1 MKPDYMERTAKIIEE
16 ILIQTCIDKLDTK
29 VIEDILKD
37 ELNEYCSM
45 LDGHYAEEYYNE
57 ISIAYDEGH
66 SEGYDEGHSEGY
78 DGGYSDGCDAGYDE
92 GYAAGKSSLEGDVDN
107 AYDEG
112 YALGYSEGY
121 SDGFSEGLSD
131 GHSEVIT
138 LLKMG

>member
-45 LDGHYAEEYYNE
+45 LDGHYAEEYYNV

-66 SEGYDEGHSEGY
+66 SEGYDEGHSGGYYEGHSEGYDEGYSDGY

-121 SDGFSEGLSD
+121 S
-131 GHSEVIT
+131 EVENE
-138 LLKMG
+138 